1 MVKGKKLSTCVNE
14 VLERLLAGE
23 LTIDEVR
30 CELSA
35 LSVRQIGELARLDT
49 KRSYRVG
56 VPELILAEGKRPE
69 DAARLAIKVAEER
82 GYALVT
88 RAGDQHARE
97 IKKGLPKG
105 FDMSYDHVA
114 RAVLVKRRGYTF
126 PTTGK
131 IGVLA
136 AGTADVPVAE
146 EAAVAAGV
154 MGCKVLKAYD
164 VGIAGIHRLF
174 KPLELMAREGVAAL
188 VVVAGMEGALPSV
201 VASLVDVPVIGVP
214 TSVGY
219 GVGLKGAAALMAML
233 QSCSPKIAV
242 VNIDNGL
249 GAGVFAGLIARQSE
263 AGKKRVGKVRL

>member
-1 MVKGKKLSTCVNE
+1 MVGPKKLSIGVND
-14 VLERLLAGE
+14 VLEKLLAGE
-23 LTIDEVR
+23 LTIDEAR
-30 CELSA
+30 RELSA
-35 LSVRQIGELARLDT
+35 LSIRQIGELARLDT
-49 KRSYRVG
+49 KRAYRVG

-69 DAARLAIKVAEER
+69 DAAKLSIQVAKER

-88 RAGDQHARE
+88 RAGGQHVKE

-105 FDMSYDHVA
+105 FDVSYNRVA

-126 PTTGK
+126 PAAGK

-219 GVGLKGAAALMAML
+219 GVGLKGAAALITML

-249 GAGVFAGLIARQSE
+249 GAGIFAGMIAKQSE
-263 AGKKRVGKVRL
+263 TKKKRIGKPK

>member
-1 MVKGKKLSTCVNE
+1 MVRTKKLSTGVNE

-23 LTIDEVR
+23 LTIDEAR
-30 CELSA
+30 RELSA
-35 LSVRQIGELARLDT
+35 FSIRQIGELARLDT
-49 KRSYRVG
+49 KRAYRVG
-56 VPELILAEGKRPE
+56 APELILGEGKHPE
-69 DAARLAIKVAEER
+69 DAARLSIQMAKER

-88 RAGDQHARE
+88 RVGDQHVKE
-97 IKKGLPKG
+97 IKNGLPKG
-105 FDMSYDHVA
+105 FDTSYNRVA
-114 RAVLVKRRGYTF
+114 HAVLVKRRGYTF
-126 PTTGK
+126 PKAGK

-249 GAGVFAGLIARQSE
+249 GAGVFAGLIAKQSE
-263 AGKKRVGKVRL
+263 SKKKRIGKHK